1 MPSSNR
7 HAVAAE
13 RLARRGWPVLPCHH
27 PVNGC
32 CSCGDPHCASPAKH
46 PRTRHGLR
54 DASVEV
60 DRIGQWW
67 SIWPDANLA
76 IRTGARPAGAGV
88 VVVDIDP
95 AHGGDTS
102 LAELRAVHGPLPV
115 TLEVRTGGGGRHLYF
130 AHPGGPV
137 PSSAGRLGAG
147 LDVRGDGGYVLA
159 PPSRHASGS
168 RYRWLRR
175 PLEPLPAWLADLACD
190 DGRQER
196 ADAGPAV
203 VVRRG
208 QAWAAAALVGEVAS
222 VRRASEGS
230 RNHSL
235 NRAAFALGQLVAG
248 SHLDADHVS
257 AALTQAALAAGLT
270 PKETRA
276 TIASGL
282 RAGAARPRRPAR
294 R

>member
-7 HAVAAE
+7 HAAAAE

-32 CSCGDPHCASPAKH
+32 CSCGDPQCASPAKH

-54 DASVEV
+54 DASVEA
-60 DRIGQWW
+60 DRIEQWW

-76 IRTGARPAGAGV
+76 IRTGARPAGVGV
-88 VVVDIDP
+88 VVLDIDP

-102 LAELRAVHGPLPV
+102 LADLRAVHGAVPV

-130 AHPGGPV
+130 AHPGGQV
-137 PSSAGRLGAG
+137 PSSAGRVGAG

-159 PPSRHASGS
+159 PPSRHASGT
-168 RYRWLRR
+168 RYQWVRGPLR
-175 PLEPLPAWLADLACD
+175 PLPGWLADLACD
-190 DGRQER
+190 DGWHQR

-203 VVRRG
+203 VRRAD
-208 QAWAAAALVGEVAS
+208 AWAAAALAGEVAT
-222 VRRASEGS
+222 VRRASQGW
-230 RNHSL
+230 RNHTL

-248 SHLDADHVS
+248 SHLDADHVT
-257 AALTQAALAAGLT
+257 AALTEAARAAGLT
-270 PKETRA
+270 PKETQA

-282 RAGAARPRRPAR
+282 RAGAARPRQPAR